1 MTTIGK
7 IKAVPLIRDNYKEYL
22 IEVCSDRALSDIYDG
37 LKPAQRRLLW
47 TAYTMGLHHNK
58 AHVKSARIDGN
69 CMANFHAH
77 SCLSGDTK
85 VKLLDGSI
93 KSMKELTK
101 LGKPQWVLSYDEKKK
116 VLVPA
121 LAHHFR
127 VGKKDDVSFTFTLND
142 GSTFTCTDN
151 HRFIVNGKWTRAD
164 EIQKGDDIAGAWYSE
179 SRGYDNIITNFGK
192 VLKKQPIHRLV
203 KSTVKYSNTSIHHI
217 DGNRKNNVP
226 ENLAVLTNGEHSA
239 SHHSQGDVKTSYFSK
254 ESSIWTTYRE
264 QTRQK
269 NSAIIQSVN
278 KVQSLYKAYK
288 VCKKVLEQHSS
299 ITDSLYTEY
308 RPFVYNAPYIETLK
322 EKGFNSAKEL
332 FESIESWRADTSA
345 AKGLIPKRARQR
357 RLRTYFS
364 GSVSHQLYVVKVKVN
379 RHKLKEFYDFSV
391 DKYQN
396 MLILAS
402 DNTAVLAHNSTY
414 GVLVGMAQACST
426 FPLIDGQG
434 NWGYLGDTSLAAA
447 SRYTEARLS
456 KLAEDVLLD
465 SDYLAVSQM
474 VPNYDD
480 TKLEP
485 VRLPAKLPVLLLM
498 GSSGIAVGT
507 RANIPAFTWKSLKPV
522 LIKALKGKIT
532 YKDCLGLKIN
542 DLLGA
547 VYAGTKEEWI
557 NYIKTGK
564 GCLKMTSK
572 LEVEGKLL
580 HIYSLSQSF
589 DSAVDKL
596 ERQDYVHSVSDL
608 SNNEG
613 VHLIVKFKSSYKESD
628 MPALK
633 DKVQKLLTN
642 SMNFNLSTN
651 VIETRADVDVQT
663 ENKTVYKTGA
673 KYMELDIA
681 SLINAWTE
689 WRIKLEKKM
698 LANRIKVA
706 QKEIDKLKLF
716 VYAIS
721 KLDVIFKVLKT
732 AKSDVDEKLAKALKI
747 TVEQAKTILD
757 KSVRSLSSLSKDKL
771 LSEIKDLKSKI
782 ESDSAKYKSPRKTIY
797 NWIKGLQI

>member
-7 IKAVPLIRDNYKEYL
+7 IKVVPLIRDSYKDYL

-77 SCLSGDTK
+77 S
-85 VKLLDGSI
+85 
-93 KSMKELTK
+93 
-101 LGKPQWVLSYDEKKK
+101 
-116 VLVPA
+116 
-121 LAHHFR
+121 
-127 VGKKDDVSFTFTLND
+127 
-142 GSTFTCTDN
+142 
-151 HRFIVNGKWTRAD
+151 
-164 EIQKGDDIAGAWYSE
+164 
-179 SRGYDNIITNFGK
+179 
-192 VLKKQPIHRLV
+192 
-203 KSTVKYSNTSIHHI
+203 
-217 DGNRKNNVP
+217 
-226 ENLAVLTNGEHSA
+226 
-239 SHHSQGDVKTSYFSK
+239 
-254 ESSIWTTYRE
+254 
-264 QTRQK
+264 
-269 NSAIIQSVN
+269 
-278 KVQSLYKAYK
+278 
-288 VCKKVLEQHSS
+288 
-299 ITDSLYTEY
+299 
-308 RPFVYNAPYIETLK
+308 
-322 EKGFNSAKEL
+322 
-332 FESIESWRADTSA
+332 
-345 AKGLIPKRARQR
+345 
-357 RLRTYFS
+357 
-364 GSVSHQLYVVKVKVN
+364 
-379 RHKLKEFYDFSV
+379 
-391 DKYQN
+391 
-396 MLILAS
+396 
-402 DNTAVLAHNSTY
+402 STY

-456 KLAEDVLLD
+456 KLAEEVLLD

-522 LIKALKGKIT
+522 LIEALKRKIA
-532 YKDCLGLKIN
+532 YKDCLGLKVN

-557 NYIKTGK
+557 SYIKTGK

-572 LEVEGKLL
+572 LEVDGKLL

-628 MPALK
+628 MSALK

-651 VIETRADVDVQT
+651 VIETRADIDVQT

-732 AKSDVDEKLAKALKI
+732 AKSDVDEKLAKSLKI

-771 LSEIKDLKSKI
+771 LSDIKDLKSKI

>member
-1 MTTIGK
+1 MKISK
-7 IKAVPLIRDNYKEYL
+7 IKAVPLIRDNYKAYL

-69 CMANFHAH
+69 CMANFHPH
-77 SCLSGDTK
+77 S
-85 VKLLDGSI
+85 
-93 KSMKELTK
+93 
-101 LGKPQWVLSYDEKKK
+101 
-116 VLVPA
+116 
-121 LAHHFR
+121 
-127 VGKKDDVSFTFTLND
+127 
-142 GSTFTCTDN
+142 
-151 HRFIVNGKWTRAD
+151 
-164 EIQKGDDIAGAWYSE
+164 
-179 SRGYDNIITNFGK
+179 
-192 VLKKQPIHRLV
+192 
-203 KSTVKYSNTSIHHI
+203 
-217 DGNRKNNVP
+217 
-226 ENLAVLTNGEHSA
+226 
-239 SHHSQGDVKTSYFSK
+239 
-254 ESSIWTTYRE
+254 
-264 QTRQK
+264 
-269 NSAIIQSVN
+269 
-278 KVQSLYKAYK
+278 
-288 VCKKVLEQHSS
+288 
-299 ITDSLYTEY
+299 
-308 RPFVYNAPYIETLK
+308 
-322 EKGFNSAKEL
+322 
-332 FESIESWRADTSA
+332 
-345 AKGLIPKRARQR
+345 
-357 RLRTYFS
+357 
-364 GSVSHQLYVVKVKVN
+364 
-379 RHKLKEFYDFSV
+379 
-391 DKYQN
+391 
-396 MLILAS
+396 
-402 DNTAVLAHNSTY
+402 STY
-414 GVLVGMAQACST
+414 GVLVGLAQACST

-456 KLAEDVLLD
+456 KLAEEVLLD

-522 LIKALKGKIT
+522 LIEALKRKIT

-557 NYIKTGK
+557 SYIKTGK

-572 LEVEGKLL
+572 LDVDGKLL
-580 HIYSLSQSF
+580 HVYSLSQSF

-651 VIETRADVDVQT
+651 VIETRADIDVQT

-771 LSEIKDLKSKI
+771 LSEIKDLKNKI

>member
-85 VKLLDGSI
+85 VKLLNGSVKTMLELY
-93 KSMKELTK
+93 KS
-101 LGKPQWVLSYDEKKK
+101 GKSEWVLSYDEKKK

-127 VGKKDDVSFTFTLND
+127 VGKSDDLSFTFELND
-142 GSTFTCTDN
+142 GSSFTCTDN
-151 HRFIVNGKWTRAD
+151 HRFLINGKWTRAD
-164 EIQKGDDIAGAWYSE
+164 EIQKGDNIAGAWYSIG
-179 SRGYDNIITNFGK
+179 RGYEQIVTNFGK
-192 VLKKQPIHRLV
+192 VLKKQQIYRIV
-203 KSTVKYSNTSIHHI
+203 KQTKKYSGLNVHHI
-217 DGNRKNNVP
+217 DGNRLNNSP
-226 ENLAVLTNGEHSA
+226 DNLRILTAKEHTIL
-239 SHHSQGDVKTSYFSK
+239 HEQQGDHENSRFSK
-254 ESSIWTTYRE
+254 SSSIWTKYRNE
-264 QTRQK
+264 TRQK
-269 NSAIIQSVN
+269 NSEIIKAVN
-278 KVQSLYKAYK
+278 KKMSLYKAYK
-288 VCKKVLEQHSS
+288 VCSLILDSGKKISNSTYIEF
-299 ITDSLYTEY
+299 
-308 RPFVYNAPYIETLK
+308 RPYIYNAPFLETIL
-322 EKGFNSAKEL
+322 EKGFKSVKEL
-332 FESIESWRADTSA
+332 YSTRSDWKADTSKS
-345 AKGLIPKRARQR
+345 KGLIAHKKVRK
-357 RLRTYFS
+357 LRSYWS
-364 GSVSHQLYVVKVKVN
+364 GSASHQLYVEKVIVN
-379 RHKLKEFYDFSV
+379 RHRKKKFYDFSV

-414 GVLVGMAQACST
+414 GVLVGMAQACSA

-456 KLAEDVLLD
+456 KLAEEVLLD

-522 LIKALKGKIT
+522 LIKALKCKIT

-651 VIETRADVDVQT
+651 VIETRADIDVQT

-771 LSEIKDLKSKI
+771 LSDIKDLKSKI

>member
-1 MTTIGK
+1 MTIIGK

-77 SCLSGDTK
+77 S
-85 VKLLDGSI
+85 
-93 KSMKELTK
+93 
-101 LGKPQWVLSYDEKKK
+101 
-116 VLVPA
+116 
-121 LAHHFR
+121 
-127 VGKKDDVSFTFTLND
+127 
-142 GSTFTCTDN
+142 
-151 HRFIVNGKWTRAD
+151 
-164 EIQKGDDIAGAWYSE
+164 
-179 SRGYDNIITNFGK
+179 
-192 VLKKQPIHRLV
+192 
-203 KSTVKYSNTSIHHI
+203 
-217 DGNRKNNVP
+217 
-226 ENLAVLTNGEHSA
+226 
-239 SHHSQGDVKTSYFSK
+239 
-254 ESSIWTTYRE
+254 
-264 QTRQK
+264 
-269 NSAIIQSVN
+269 
-278 KVQSLYKAYK
+278 
-288 VCKKVLEQHSS
+288 
-299 ITDSLYTEY
+299 
-308 RPFVYNAPYIETLK
+308 
-322 EKGFNSAKEL
+322 
-332 FESIESWRADTSA
+332 
-345 AKGLIPKRARQR
+345 
-357 RLRTYFS
+357 
-364 GSVSHQLYVVKVKVN
+364 
-379 RHKLKEFYDFSV
+379 
-391 DKYQN
+391 
-396 MLILAS
+396 
-402 DNTAVLAHNSTY
+402 STY

-456 KLAEDVLLD
+456 KLAEEVLLD

-522 LIKALKGKIT
+522 LIKALKCKIT

-557 NYIKTGK
+557 NYIKTGR

-651 VIETRADVDVQT
+651 VIETRADIDVQT

-698 LANRIKVA
+698 LENRIKVA

-757 KSVRSLSSLSKDKL
+757 KSVRSLSSLSKEKL
-771 LSEIKDLKSKI
+771 LSDIKDLKSKI